1 VRRPPPSARRLTG
14 LFLLGALGCGVL
26 VACRPD
32 TVQVAFRPP
41 VGARYRYQVDVTK
54 VRTIQLGSDA
64 PQRTVDDARI
74 EADEMVL
81 TSGPQGIRV
90 QVELRRVGST
100 PRLFVVR
107 FDRAAQLTAVETI
120 EGLPASILEP
130 FGLSEIFPAAA
141 GAPPARPLAAGEQ
154 WTIDDPL
161 TLAGSAP
168 SRLQGS
174 GRLVS
179 FGVVGG
185 RKVASI
191 RSSTML
197 PVASESALQGGQL
210 ALHGI
215 ERTVSTASRELADG
229 AVEKASSTTGG
240 DYEVALTPDGGQ
252 GSPVTGTLTIQ
263 VVSQTKRL
271 R

>member
-1 VRRPPPSARRLTG
+1 VRRPSPSARRLTG
-14 LFLLGALGCGVL
+14 FCLLGVLGCGVL
-26 VACRPD
+26 AACRPD

-41 VGARYRYQVDVTK
+41 VGARYRYQVNVTN
-54 VRTIQLGSDA
+54 VRTIQLGTDA

-74 EADEMVL
+74 EADETVL
-81 TSGPQGIRV
+81 TSDPGGVRV
-90 QVELRRVGST
+90 RVELHRPGSA

-107 FDRAAQLTAVETI
+107 FDRAAQLTAVESV

-185 RKVASI
+185 RKVASM

-197 PVASESALQGGQL
+197 PVTTTSVLQGGQL
-210 ALHGI
+210 ALHGV
-215 ERTVSTASRELADG
+215 EHTVSTASRELTDG
-229 AVEKASSTTGG
+229 AVERASSTTAGN
-240 DYEVALTPDGGQ
+240 YQVVLTPDGG
-252 GSPVTGTLTIQ
+252 GTPVTGTLTIQ